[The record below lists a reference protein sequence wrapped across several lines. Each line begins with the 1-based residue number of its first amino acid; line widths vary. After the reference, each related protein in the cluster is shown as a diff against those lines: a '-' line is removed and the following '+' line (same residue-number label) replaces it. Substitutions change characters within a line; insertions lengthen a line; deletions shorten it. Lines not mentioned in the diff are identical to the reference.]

1 MPSKSKKKPRSLKGL
16 SRWVGKTFHLG
27 SSKTSKT
34 DLISFSQPANTGI
47 ENSNN
52 VEPQAARSSDVGNL
66 PNINTST
73 LDVSFQVK
81 DSNCADLPSPHLRV
95 PVTGVANQGS
105 EQHKSQPI
113 ESNLPPKDKE
123 NLFRR
128 RIRTLTTSSSTKSAS
143 AKESPRL
150 QRHSWD
156 SKSSSAE
163 SSRVWSAS
171 HRDSNSTITQ
181 DTESTTPS
189 PSISTVIP
197 DTKEKEKTSEGV
209 ESPRKLSAA
218 SALRY
223 IRSPNG
229 RVSRLVSSGTS
240 FIADVADYMFVDFN
254 YNEVQ
259 ARAAMN
265 TRPSNEQ
272 MVKDPEIGKSSFE
285 ELLAYVR
292 RMTGTEVESTAKNDP
307 NAAHRPEDARPWKHR
322 NLACIDCRR
331 TCPTCNKTCCV
342 KQELEQKAADENLS
356 PEEVQKAKQ
365 LGKIIEHLGFY
376 AQEVSTFTQCT
387 LFDGCGRYV
396 CPDCSGVCPNEI
408 CRDIQCKVRDQPWIL
423 KDMIADRY
431 LRAQDCKMNPWG
443 ACDWHG

>member
-1 MPSKSKKKPRSLKGL
+1 MPSKSKKKPRNLKGL

-34 DLISFSQPANTGI
+34 DLTSFSQPANTGM

-52 VEPQAARSSDVGNL
+52 VEPQATRSSNVGNL
-66 PNINTST
+66 PNINTT
-73 LDVSFQVK
+73 PLDVSFQVRNSK
-81 DSNCADLPSPHLRV
+81 VKNSNCADLPSPRLRV
-95 PVTGVANQGS
+95 PVTGGAKQGS
-105 EQHKSQPI
+105 EQHTSQPI
-113 ESNLPPKDKE
+113 ESDLPPRNKE

-128 RIRTLTTSSSTKSAS
+128 RIRTLTTSSSTKPAV
-143 AKESPRL
+143 AKESPKL
-150 QRHSWD
+150 KRHSLD
-156 SKSSSAE
+156 SKSSSVE

-171 HRDSNSTITQ
+171 HRDSNSTTTQ
-181 DTESTTPS
+181 DTESATPS
-189 PSISTVIP
+189 PSISTVTP
-197 DTKEKEKTSEGV
+197 DIKDTGKTSDGEGV
-209 ESPRKLSAA
+209 ESLKKLSAT

-229 RVSRLVSSGTS
+229 RVSRLVTSGTF

-265 TRPSNEQ
+265 NRPSNEQ
-272 MVKDPEIGKSSFE
+272 MVKEPEIGKSSFE

-292 RMTGTEVESTAKNDP
+292 CMTGTEVDSTSKNNP
-307 NAAHRPEDARPWKHR
+307 KAARRPEDARPWKHR
-322 NLACIDCRR
+322 NLACIGCRK

-356 PEEVQKAKQ
+356 PEEAQKAKH

-387 LFDGCGRYV
+387 PFDGCGRYV

-408 CRDIQCKVRDQPWIL
+408 CRDIQCK
-423 KDMIADRY
+423 
-431 LRAQDCKMNPWG
+431 DCKLNPWD